1 MNSDMNGDTSGIT
14 RSQRGANAEAI
25 AAAFLEKQGLRVI
38 ERNWRCRFGE
48 IDLILRDRDMIVMVE
63 VRLRTHNAFGGAAA
77 SIDRRKQAKLA
88 ATARLYLAGL
98 AGRAG
103 QPDRPCR
110 FDVILMADAE
120 GRDIEWIRN
129 AFDTP

>member
-1 MNSDMNGDTSGIT
+1 MNTRDSDTL
-14 RSQRGANAEAI
+14 RKKRGTDAEAA
-25 AAAFLEKQGLRVI
+25 AAAFLEKNGLRVI
-38 ERNWRCRFGE
+38 ERNWRCRLGE
-48 IDLILRDRDMIVMVE
+48 IDLVLRDRDMIVLVE
-63 VRLRTHNAFGGAAA
+63 VRLRTHSAFGGAAA

-88 ATARLYLAGL
+88 AAARLYLA
-98 AGRAG
+98 R

-129 AFDTP
+129 AFETP